1 MVDADHIVKFS
12 NELLNNLFMLT
23 ESSFAI
29 LSHGDPFNDGIS
41 EMNSTWRNLILVDG
55 NRCTRHSLAK
65 CFSKFTLDSA
75 QSNLKGS

>member
-41 EMNSTWRNLILVDG
+41 VMIST
-55 NRCTRHSLAK
+55 
-65 CFSKFTLDSA
+65 
-75 QSNLKGS
+75 

>member
-23 ESSFAI
+23 ELSFAI

-41 EMNSTWRNLILVDG
+41 EMIST
-55 NRCTRHSLAK
+55 
-65 CFSKFTLDSA
+65 
-75 QSNLKGS
+75 

>member
-41 EMNSTWRNLILVDG
+41 EMNSTRRNLVLMDG
-55 NRCTRHSLAK
+55 NRSIHSQNVSLSSHLTVRGAI
-65 CFSKFTLDSA
+65 
-75 QSNLKGS
+75 